1 MKPQRASLVTAVLA
15 GCAAS
20 ATLSTPAAA
29 APQRAACAAA
39 ATATSLSMDEA
50 VKMVEKRYHARV
62 VKAETERDNG
72 RTVYQLRLLNEAGRV
87 WTVHVDATNGRID

>member
-15 GCAAS
+15 GCAVS
-20 ATLSTPAAA
+20 ATLPAPAAS

-39 ATATSLSMDEA
+39 PTAPNLSMDEA
-50 VKMVEKRYHARV
+50 VRMVEKRYHARV

-87 WTVHVDATNGRID
+87 WTVHVDAANGHIE

>member
-1 MKPQRASLVTAVLA
+1 MKAQRASLVTAVLA

-20 ATLSTPAAA
+20 TTLPAPAAA
-29 APQRAACAAA
+29 ATQRAACAA
-39 ATATSLSMDEA
+39 TATNLSMDEA

-87 WTVHVDATNGRID
+87 WTVHVDAANGHVD